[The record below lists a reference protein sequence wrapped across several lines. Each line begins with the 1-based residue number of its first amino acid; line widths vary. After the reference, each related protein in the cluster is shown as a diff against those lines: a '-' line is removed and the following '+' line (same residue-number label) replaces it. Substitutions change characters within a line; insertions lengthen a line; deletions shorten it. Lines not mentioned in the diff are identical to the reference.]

1 MSAVPEEPRWLRL
14 LAQEMANMQA
24 QLVLKEAEIARLTAR
39 CRAAEAVVK
48 RERDFWEKTNLQ
60 KKMVAEQASI
70 DLN

>member
-14 LAQEMANMQA
+14 LAQEMANLQA

-39 CRAAEAVVK
+39 CRDAEAVVK
-48 RERDFWEKTNLQ
+48 RERDLWETTNLQ